1 MTIFVLC
8 TLLVQRTFAQQTDA
22 DRLGMA
28 IEYFQGGK
36 YHEALL
42 LFERLDQAYQLN
54 PRFRAYM
61 GVCYYYEWSY
71 EQACQYLDA
80 TIPLLGEFSPHER
93 SVYYYS
99 DAESHFNL
107 KEYDKSIPLYEEFL
121 NVCYDN
127 EKPEALFH
135 LGFCYIFLNDYHN
148 ARDYFESSLAYYQRF
163 RNTADQQPRIQQIQ
177 NMILGCNDSLRQ
189 DSLPTLPSDTISSE
203 KQKND
208 L

>member
-1 MTIFVLC
+1 
-8 TLLVQRTFAQQTDA
+8 
-22 DRLGMA
+22 MA
-28 IEYFQGGK
+28 IEYFQSGK

-42 LFERLDQAYQLN
+42 LFERLDEAYKLN

-71 EQACQYLDA
+71 EQACKYLDA
-80 TIPLLGEFSPHER
+80 TIPQLSEFSPHER
-93 SVYYYS
+93 SVYYFS

-135 LGFCYIFLNDYHN
+135 LGFCYMFLNDYYN
-148 ARDYFESSLAYYQRF
+148 ARDYFESSLSYYQRF
-163 RNTADQQPRIQQIQ
+163 RNTADQQSRIQQIQ
-177 NMILGCNDSLRQ
+177 NMIQGCNDALRQ
-189 DSLPTLPSDTISSE
+189 DSLPVLPADTLSAGR
-203 KQKND
+203 QKINS
-208 L
+208 